1 MCHTLACMAYVLTNL
16 LPLSGQS
23 SAGKR
28 VRAQLKMGE
37 HPGWTFLWLILWSE
51 YVLAKLLYILN
62 IEMIPVMW
70 DNTFIFIQSFLNN
83 SRLILTLSECVINS
97 RSLLS
102 NQLYQQYSLKSM
114 SAVPKTITI
123 LSEWFPIG
131 RLFTKVWQLIIYYC
145 MAYLIDKC
153 IICSKEV
160 MNSSVCL

>member
-1 MCHTLACMAYVLTNL
+1 MCHTLAYMAYVLTNL
-16 LPLSGQS
+16 SPLSGQS

-37 HPGWTFLWLILWSE
+37 HPGWTFLWLIHWSA

-97 RSLLS
+97 QSLLS
-102 NQLYQQYSLKSM
+102 NQLYQQCSLKSM
-114 SAVPKTITI
+114 SAVPK
-123 LSEWFPIG
+123 LSPFCQNDFPSEDYALRCDSLLYTTAWHI
-131 RLFTKVWQLIIYYC
+131 
-145 MAYLIDKC
+145 
-153 IICSKEV
+153 
-160 MNSSVCL
+160 

>member
-16 LPLSGQS
+16 SPLSGQS
-23 SAGKR
+23 S
-28 VRAQLKMGE
+28 QLKMGE

-70 DNTFIFIQSFLNN
+70 DNAFIFIQSFLDN
-83 SRLILTLSECVINS
+83 SRLILTLSECLINS

-114 SAVPKTITI
+114 SAVPK
-123 LSEWFPIG
+123 LSPFCQNDFPSEDYSL
-131 RLFTKVWQLIIYYC
+131 RCDSLFKPY
-145 MAYLIDKC
+145 
-153 IICSKEV
+153 
-160 MNSSVCL
+160 MNSHTLLHGIFKW

>member
-16 LPLSGQS
+16 SPLSGRS

-83 SRLILTLSECVINS
+83 SRLMLTLSECVINS
-97 RSLLS
+97 RDVLCVSCNMCIHIFVS
-102 NQLYQQYSLKSM
+102 KN
-114 SAVPKTITI
+114 PKANNFRHFTCREF
-123 LSEWFPIG
+123 SE
-131 RLFTKVWQLIIYYC
+131 REN
-145 MAYLIDKC
+145 D
-153 IICSKEV
+153 
-160 MNSSVCL
+160 